1 MRVWVVCVGVGG
13 AGGRVARLIE
23 GVAVGA
29 HRVACA
35 GARRGHERSVR
46 SAGDQKRVE
55 ALGTC
60 PVRRLV
66 AIKSR
71 EGRCNSCGCVC

>member
-1 MRVWVVCVGVGG
+1 MRVCVVCVCVGV

-29 HRVACA
+29 HRVARA

-46 SAGDQKRVE
+46 SAGDQERVE
-55 ALGTC
+55 ALRT
-60 PVRRLV
+60 
-66 AIKSR
+66 
-71 EGRCNSCGCVC
+71 